1 MGYNEDLILFDSE
14 VTVTGKKDGA
24 LSPKWQ
30 LHFSRVIV
38 ASVCQEDVNSGQTLV
53 THENC
58 GYKYDKRTGALAN
71 DTDINHPI
79 KGKKHSM
86 LFSLNPS
93 LNIKFDSCCLT

>member
-1 MGYNEDLILFDSE
+1 MVAMGYNEDLILFDSE

-58 GYKYDKRTGALAN
+58 GYKYM
-71 DTDINHPI
+71 I
-79 KGKKHSM
+79 KEQEH
-86 LFSLNPS
+86 
-93 LNIKFDSCCLT
+93 